1 MGLNGEGAGRPTAR
15 DGRPADCTRW
25 LGGSPSLLRS
35 RSKIACGAHRPLCHL
50 GQLASNPEKVQN
62 EGVTVEVQW
71 SELQRDPKGVA
82 ALADRGDVRVR
93 RRDGAALLLTREDRA
108 SSTAEGAVAAARALR
123 NLLAHME
130 PQIAAAALVDE
141 FPWADL
147 LPQRDRAQFVTDFV
161 RAFQASAEMG
171 QWTPLAQTVREWKA
185 TAAVHADPE
194 LVEQLTSP
202 LNDDFGA
209 VPDPT
214 ED

>member
-1 MGLNGEGAGRPTAR
+1 M
-15 DGRPADCTRW
+15 
-25 LGGSPSLLRS
+25 
-35 RSKIACGAHRPLCHL
+35 
-50 GQLASNPEKVQN
+50 
-62 EGVTVEVQW
+62 TVEVQW

-108 SSTAEGAVAAARALR
+108 NTTAEGAVAAARALR
-123 NLLAHME
+123 NLLAHLD

-141 FPWADL
+141 FAWADF
-147 LPQRDRAQFVTDFV
+147 LPQRDRAQFVMDFV
-161 RAFQASAEMG
+161 RAFQASAEVG

-185 TAAVHADPE
+185 TATVHADPQ
-194 LVEQLTSP
+194 LVEQLSSP
-202 LNDDFGA
+202 LNDDFGP

>member
-1 MGLNGEGAGRPTAR
+1 M
-15 DGRPADCTRW
+15 W
-25 LGGSPSLLRS
+25 LGGSWSLPQNT
-35 RSKIACGAHRPLCHL
+35 SKIACTVHRPLAP
-50 GQLASNPEKVQN
+50 QLASNPEKVQN

-93 RRDGAALLLTREDRA
+93 RRDGAALLLTREDRV

-130 PQIAAAALVDE
+130 PQVAATALVDE

-147 LPQRDRAQFVTDFV
+147 LPQRDRAQFVADFV

-171 QWTPLAQTVREWKA
+171 QWTPLAQTVRGWKA
-185 TAAVHADPE
+185 TAAVYADPE
-194 LVEQLTSP
+194 LVEQLSNP
-202 LNDDFGA
+202 LNDDFGP

-214 ED
+214 EN

>member
-1 MGLNGEGAGRPTAR
+1 M
-15 DGRPADCTRW
+15 
-25 LGGSPSLLRS
+25 
-35 RSKIACGAHRPLCHL
+35 
-50 GQLASNPEKVQN
+50 
-62 EGVTVEVQW
+62 TVEVQW

-108 SSTAEGAVAAARALR
+108 SSSAEGAVTAARALR
-123 NLLAHME
+123 NLLVHVE
-130 PQIAAAALVDE
+130 PETAATALIDE
-141 FPWADL
+141 FPWADV
-147 LPQRDRAQFVTDFV
+147 LPKEDRVRFVTDFV

-171 QWTPLAQTVREWKA
+171 QWTSLAQTVREWKA
-185 TAAVHADPE
+185 TAAVYSDPE
-194 LVEQLTSP
+194 LAEQLSRP

>member
-1 MGLNGEGAGRPTAR
+1 M
-15 DGRPADCTRW
+15 
-25 LGGSPSLLRS
+25 
-35 RSKIACGAHRPLCHL
+35 
-50 GQLASNPEKVQN
+50 
-62 EGVTVEVQW
+62 TVEVQW

-108 SSTAEGAVAAARALR
+108 SSSAEGAVTAARALR
-123 NLLAHME
+123 NLLVHVE
-130 PQIAAAALVDE
+130 PETAATALIDE
-141 FPWADL
+141 FPWADV
-147 LPQRDRAQFVTDFV
+147 LPKEDRVRFVTDFV

-171 QWTPLAQTVREWKA
+171 QWTSLAQTVREWKA
-185 TAAVHADPE
+185 TAAVYSDPE
-194 LVEQLTSP
+194 LAEQLSKP

>member
-1 MGLNGEGAGRPTAR
+1 M
-15 DGRPADCTRW
+15 
-25 LGGSPSLLRS
+25 
-35 RSKIACGAHRPLCHL
+35 
-50 GQLASNPEKVQN
+50 
-62 EGVTVEVQW
+62 TVEVQW
-71 SELQRDPKGVA
+71 SELQRDPKSVA

-108 SSTAEGAVAAARALR
+108 NTTAEGAVAAARALR
-123 NLLAHME
+123 NLLAHLD

-141 FPWADL
+141 FAWTDF
-147 LPQRDRAQFVTDFV
+147 LPQSDRAQFVTDFV

-171 QWTPLAQTVREWKA
+171 QWTPLAQTVREWKT

-194 LVEQLTSP
+194 LVEQLSSP
-202 LNDDFGA
+202 LNDDFGP

>member
-1 MGLNGEGAGRPTAR
+1 M
-15 DGRPADCTRW
+15 
-25 LGGSPSLLRS
+25 
-35 RSKIACGAHRPLCHL
+35 
-50 GQLASNPEKVQN
+50 
-62 EGVTVEVQW
+62 
-71 SELQRDPKGVA
+71 
-82 ALADRGDVRVR
+82 
-93 RRDGAALLLTREDRA
+93 
-108 SSTAEGAVAAARALR
+108 AAARALR

-141 FPWADL
+141 FPWADV
-147 LPQRDRAQFVTDFV
+147 LPEQDRVQFVTDFV

-171 QWTPLAQTVREWKA
+171 QWTSLAQTVREWKA

-194 LVEQLTSP
+194 LVEQLSSP